1 MTKYT
6 PLRDFLTH
14 QVKNE
19 VRMGFNEVEKILGAP
34 LPRSAYEHQ
43 AWWANNP
50 EGHSHCRSWHDAG
63 WRTEGLSLTGRSI
76 VFTKVSKEPFT
87 EVSEGPKTPPAV
99 SVVIR
104 PLDPWGALAA
114 TVTIY
119 DEAALTRPSGEIWD
133 AEVRA

>member
-6 PLRDFLTH
+6 PLGDFLAH
-14 QVKNE
+14 QVKTE
-19 VRMGFNEVEKILGAP
+19 LRLGFDEVEKILGAP

-43 AWWANNP
+43 AWGANNP

-76 VFTKVSKEPFT
+76 VFTKVSD
-87 EVSEGPKTPPAV
+87 SPKTPPAPA
-99 SVVIR
+99 R

-119 DEAALTRPSGEIWD
+119 DEAALTQPSGETWD
-133 AEVRA
+133 AEAGA

>member
-14 QVKNE
+14 QIKTE
-19 VRMGFNEVEKILGAP
+19 VRLGFDEVEKILGAP

-76 VFTKVSKEPFT
+76 VFTKVSD
-87 EVSEGPKTPPAV
+87 SPKTLPAV
-99 SVVIR
+99 SC

-114 TVTIY
+114 TVTIH
-119 DEAALTRPSGEIWD
+119 DESALTQPSGEIWD
-133 AEVRA
+133 AEAGA